1 MSEPVILGF
10 TVRNKV
16 LKKDLTTP
24 FNSMAVGSGKSY
36 IASFQLDEEWNGYSC
51 IVCFITEQK
60 TYYVPLISSSADIPT
75 DVLQNKKFAVSIVG
89 QKGGIRI
96 STNENQVIQTGGK

>member
-24 FNSMAVGSGKSY
+24 FNRMEAGSGQTY
-36 IASFQLDEEWNGYSC
+36 TASFQLDEEWHGYSC
-51 IVCFITEQK
+51 VACFITEHK
-60 TYYVPLISSSADIPT
+60 TYYVPLVSGSAIVPT
-75 DVLQNKKFAVSIVG
+75 EVLQHKKFAVSVVG
-89 QKGGIRI
+89 QKGSTRI